1 MIVRVISSTWFVWA
15 LLALPAI
22 AMFVALIGGSPG
34 HNDASVAKALL
45 HPTGETS
52 ARLLIITMAI
62 IPLRMMFPSLRFWGW
77 MLRHRRWFGVAA
89 FAYAAFH
96 TALYVIDIGA
106 LRAMLDEFLALGI
119 WTGWLAFAIFVPL
132 ALTSNKAA
140 VRGMKRNWRR
150 LHRLVYVAAVAT
162 LAHWIFIHN
171 AIGPALVHFVPLAG
185 LEAYRLWRTY
195 RSASRTDASEALA
208 NARR

>member
-1 MIVRVISSTWFVWA
+1 MIVRIISSTWFVWV

-22 AMFVALIGGSPG
+22 AMIAALIGGSPG

-52 ARLLIITMAI
+52 ARLLIVTMAI
-62 IPLRMMFPSLRFWGW
+62 TPLRMMFPSSRFWGW
-77 MLRHRRWFGVAA
+77 MVRHRRWFGVAA

-96 TALYVIDIGA
+96 TAFYVIDKGG
-106 LRAMLDEFLALGI
+106 LRAVLDEFLTLGI

-132 ALTSNKAA
+132 ALTSNNAA
-140 VRGMKRNWRR
+140 VRGMRRNWKR

-195 RSASRTDASEALA
+195 GSASRTDASEAQA